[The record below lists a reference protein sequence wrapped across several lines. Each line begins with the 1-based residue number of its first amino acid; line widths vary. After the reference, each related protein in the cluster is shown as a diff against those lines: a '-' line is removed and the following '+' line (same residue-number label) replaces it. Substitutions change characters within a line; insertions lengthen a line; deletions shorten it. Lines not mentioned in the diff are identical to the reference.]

1 MSQSERFPMTAGMV
15 SDDLF
20 SPQLLDIIADAV
32 TGAMLVYDRT
42 DTIVFASPQLKSF
55 LPAFAVAPV
64 PGTRLRD
71 IFGTLYDHGGY
82 WPNQPEP
89 ERRSRVGRADWIAGE
104 IAALWKERAETA
116 VQRGNDRWMSLTTRR
131 MPSGFGICIFRDIS
145 EHRKREDQWRSDL
158 ERVQVTEEILDS
170 LPFPVTVQD
179 RNFAYVAVNRAAC
192 ALYDLPSEQVL
203 GRRTTDLHSQ
213 TLSARVDRVN
223 QQIIDTGAAYQIA
236 EKLVR
241 PDGGETAAITR
252 KFRVGK
258 PGRYLVVTAMEDLSE
273 VAEAGLQA
281 GRRLTGLEGVD
292 FVQSDLRRPCDRAAP
307 VRPAADEIA
316 ERRILLV
323 TSDISI
329 ERDGLPLLLELGL
342 DATAARNPQELR
354 AILAVA
360 RDTGVTIDLVVIDG
374 AMDVACLELAQTC
387 GVDVLVFDA
396 FQLHNDLVKNI
407 TRHLRRPSAVSEPL
421 DDGDDWQISTDSSI
435 DILVAEDNA
444 VNQIV
449 FTQILEGF
457 GYRYA
462 IASDGEE
469 AVRLWREL
477 SPKLVLMDITLP
489 VLNGFEAASKIR
501 ESEEI
506 PGTTP
511 IIGVLSPAVEG
522 DRDACWAAGIDDVVM
537 KPLSPDILEEK
548 FRQYLGQTFR
558 TWRQDTG

>member
-1 MSQSERFPMTAGMV
+1 MTAGML
-15 SDDLF
+15 SDDTF
-20 SPQLLDIIADAV
+20 PSQLLDIIADAV
-32 TGAMLVYDRT
+32 SGAMLVYDRT
-42 DTIVFASPQLKSF
+42 DAIVFASPQLKSF
-55 LPAFAVAPV
+55 LPAFSVAPV

-104 IAALWKERAETA
+104 IASLWKERAETV
-116 VQRGNDRWMSLTTRR
+116 VQRGTDRWMSLTKRR

-170 LPFPVTVQD
+170 LPFPITVQD
-179 RNFAYVAVNRAAC
+179 RNSAYVAVNRAAC
-192 ALYDLPSEQVL
+192 ALYDLQSEQML
-203 GRRTTDLHSQ
+203 GRRTTDLHSAE
-213 TLSARVDRVN
+213 LSARVDSIN
-223 QQIIDTGAAYQIA
+223 QQVIETGTAYQIA

-241 PDGGETAAITR
+241 PDGAETAVITR

-258 PGRYLVVTAMEDLSE
+258 PGRYLVVTAMEDLSD
-273 VAEAGLQA
+273 VVEAGLQ
-281 GRRLTGLEGVD
+281 GERLLTGIEGVD
-292 FVQSDLRRPCDRAAP
+292 FVHSDLRRQGDRPVP
-307 VRPAADEIA
+307 VRPAADDIA
-316 ERRILLV
+316 GRRILLV
-323 TSDISI
+323 TGDTSV
-329 ERDGLPLLLELGL
+329 ENEGLPLLLRLGL
-342 DATAARNPQELR
+342 DATAARDPQELQ

-360 RDTGVTIDLVVIDG
+360 RDTGVTIDLVVIDA
-374 AMDVACLELAQTC
+374 AMDIACLELAQTC
-387 GVDVLVFDA
+387 GIDVLVFEA
-396 FQLHNDLVKNI
+396 FQLHRDLVKNI
-407 TRHLRRPSAVSEPL
+407 TRHLRNPPVVSEPA
-421 DDGDDWQISTDSSI
+421 DDGDWQISTEPSI

-501 ESEEI
+501 ESEEF

-548 FRQYLGQTFR
+548 FRQYLGETSR
-558 TWRQDTG
+558 AWRQDTG